1 MKTEEELLKNYWK
14 NVWVIEIIPAYKT
27 FLNNKNVL
35 LKTLDF
41 YSTSRDTEYVS
52 NNYDNDLPSN
62 AMIKRHT
69 SNMTFRKGSLCYR
82 RPTL

>member
-27 FLNNKNVL
+27 FLNNKDVL

-41 YSTSRDTEYVS
+41 YST
-52 NNYDNDLPSN
+52 
-62 AMIKRHT
+62 
-69 SNMTFRKGSLCYR
+69 
-82 RPTL
+82 